1 MRDEFGTNRDV
12 PSSLPVKVCSVVAE
26 TRPTPIRFFLSAIV
40 LGSICFS
47 AGIAGENRAV
57 AQVPESASQ
66 PTSMRVEDA
75 AGWWPTKGAAAK
87 EQLVGSAACIRCH
100 TDKSVGYAG
109 SAMAHA
115 AVPAEDS
122 EIARARDVLHLQVGP
137 FNYELQSVQGR
148 NVLKVSDAKA
158 SVSLPL
164 RWAFGVGR
172 TGQTYL
178 YELNGNY
185 YEAHVSYY
193 SRVRA
198 LDITPGQ
205 SRSIPATLESAAG
218 RRMSTAETQLCFGC
232 HTTGSTLN
240 GQFDPGGMSPG
251 LTCEACHGPGA
262 SHVAT
267 ENLGTT
273 QPGESL
279 IFNPAR
285 LDRVASV
292 DFCGACHRTWGDVVT
307 LHPGLGLFNLRFAP
321 YRLETSKCWKQG
333 DGRITCLACHDPH
346 RPLSHDSSSYDSAC
360 LRCHSTPPPAK
371 QSTSRTV
378 ATCRVAAKDCVSC
391 HMPKYEL
398 PGLHSSFTDH
408 RIRVVRAQAPYPE

>member
-1 MRDEFGTNRDV
+1 MRDEFETNRNV
-12 PSSLPVKVCSVVAE
+12 ASSPPVQDSTAVSEAK
-26 TRPTPIRFFLSAIV
+26 RKRIRFFLSTMV
-40 LGSICFS
+40 VGLLCFS
-47 AGIAGENRAV
+47 VGIAAENHAV
-57 AQVPESASQ
+57 PQVREGASQ
-66 PTSMRVEDA
+66 PTTLRVEDA
-75 AGWWPTKGAAAK
+75 VGWWPTQGTAAK
-87 EQLVGSAACIRCH
+87 EQFVGNAACIRCH
-100 TDKSVGYAG
+100 ADKSVKYAE

-122 EIARARDVLHLQVGP
+122 EIGRARDVLRLQVGP
-137 FNYELQSVQGR
+137 FNYELQSVQGK
-148 NVLKVSDAKA
+148 NVLKVSDAKT
-158 SVSLPL
+158 SVLLPL
-164 RWAFGVGR
+164 SWSFGVGR

-178 YELNGNY
+178 YERNGAY

-193 SRVRA
+193 STVRA

-240 GQFDPGGMSPG
+240 GQFDPGGISLG
-251 LTCEACHGPGA
+251 LSCEACHGPGA
-262 SHVAT
+262 SHVAV
-267 ENLGTT
+267 ENMGTAP
-273 QPGESL
+273 PGESL

-292 DFCGACHRTWGDVVT
+292 DFCGACHRTWGDVLT
-307 LHPGLGLFNLRFAP
+307 LHPDAGIFNLRFAP
-321 YRLETSKCWKQG
+321 YRLENSKCWKQG

-346 RPLSHDSSSYDSAC
+346 QPLSHDTSSYDSAC
-360 LRCHSTPPPAK
+360 LQCHSTPPPAK
-371 QSTSRTV
+371 QSTSRAA
-378 ATCRVAAKDCVSC
+378 ATCRVAAKDCVHC

-398 PGLHSSFTDH
+398 PGLHASFTDH

>member
-1 MRDEFGTNRDV
+1 MRDELETNRNV
-12 PSSLPVKVCSVVAE
+12 PSSPRVKVSTAVSA
-26 TRPTPIRFFLSAIV
+26 RGTPIRFFLSAIV

-47 AGIAGENRAV
+47 VAIAGENHAA
-57 AQVPESASQ
+57 AQVPEAVSQ
-66 PTSMRVEDA
+66 PTMMRVEDA
-75 AGWWPTKGAAAK
+75 AGWWPTKGTAAK

-100 TDKSVGYAG
+100 ADKSVKYDGT
-109 SAMAHA
+109 AMAHA

-122 EIARARDVLHLQVGP
+122 EIARARDVLRLQIGP
-137 FNYELQSVQGR
+137 FNYELQSVQGK

-164 RWAFGVGR
+164 SWSFGVGSI
-172 TGQTYL
+172 GQTYL

-198 LDITPGQ
+198 LDVTPGQ

-218 RRMSTAETQLCFGC
+218 RRMSTSETQLCFGC
-232 HTTGSTLN
+232 HTTGSMLN
-240 GQFDPGGMSPG
+240 GQFDPGGTSPG
-251 LTCEACHGPGA
+251 LSCEACHGPGA
-262 SHVAT
+262 SHVAA
-267 ENLGTT
+267 ENLGLA

-292 DFCGACHRTWGDVVT
+292 DFCGACHRTWGDVLT
-307 LHPGLGLFNLRFAP
+307 LHPDAGIFNLRFAP
-321 YRLETSKCWKQG
+321 YRLENSKCWKQG

-346 RPLSHDSSSYDSAC
+346 QPLSHDISSYDSAC
-360 LRCHSTPPPAK
+360 LRCHSTPPPEK
-371 QSTSRTV
+371 PSTSRAI
-378 ATCRVAAKDCVSC
+378 ATCRVATKDCVTC

-398 PGLHSSFTDH
+398 PGLHASFIDH